1 MKAKFFSTASM
12 VAVAAAIA
20 CSIPAFADQNDQGN
34 QGDHGN
40 QGNHDDHDRDHRH
53 AHEIPTETPI
63 KHLVVIF
70 NENRSFDHYFGT
82 YPKAGNPSG
91 SIPFVPLPHTPKV
104 NNLEQ
109 DSLLTNNPNLNPA
122 NNSVDSMGHPV
133 INASNPFRLDRTQAN
148 TRSQNHS
155 YTPEQQAVDNGKD
168 DLFPKFT
175 GRGTAGATGVFGTN
189 GQVMGYFDG
198 NTVTGLWNYAQ
209 HFAMSDNN
217 WTDTFGP
224 STPGVL
230 EVVAGQTNGV
240 QNVLGVSTATVPDT
254 QGGLTLIGDTD
265 PANDMCSTTNPAFA
279 TILMG
284 GKNIGD
290 LLTAEHV
297 SWGSFMGG
305 FDLTITNKNGT
316 TGCLRSTFSTTV
328 ASTIV
333 DYIPHHAFFQY
344 HVSTAN
350 PTHARPS
357 SVAAI
362 GHTHT
367 VGGTALDPAKHNY
380 DLHDFTDAVKAGN
393 FPAVSYIKM
402 PAFQDGHAGNSD
414 PLDEQA
420 GNVALINFIQQQPE
434 WRHTAIII
442 TYDDSDGW
450 YDHQYM
456 PPKTASY
463 DPTADQVNGPGLC
476 GRGVNKQP
484 QPKGLVGKPV
494 NGRCG
499 PGTRVPL
506 ILVSPWAKTNYISH
520 DYTTQA
526 SVVRFIEDNWLQH
539 RRLGGGSFDDDAG
552 SISDLFDFDHDH
564 GRDVRPVQLFL
575 DPVSGTIVTSP
586 PATP

>member
-1 MKAKFFSTASM
+1 MKAKFFTTASI

-20 CSIPAFADQNDQGN
+20 CSFSVYAGQSDQGN
-34 QGDHGN
+34 QGN
-40 QGNHDDHDRDHRH
+40 QGNRGDDRDHRH

-70 NENRSFDHYFGT
+70 NENRSFDHYFAT
-82 YPKAGNPSG
+82 YPSAGNPSG
-91 SIPFVPLPHTPKV
+91 SIPFVPRPHTPKV
-104 NNLEQ
+104 NNLANNN
-109 DSLLTNNPNLNPA
+109 LLTNNPNLNPA
-122 NNSVDSMGHPV
+122 NNNGTV

-175 GRGTAGATGVFGTN
+175 GRGTAGATGAFGTN
-189 GQVMGYFDG
+189 AQVMGYFDG

-209 HFAMSDNN
+209 NFAMSDNN

-240 QNVLGVSTATVPDT
+240 QPVVGTTSSIPDG
-254 QGGLTLIGDTD
+254 QGGLTLTGDTD
-265 PANDMCSTTNPAFA
+265 PGNDVCSSTTS
-279 TILMG
+279 TMLMG

-305 FDLTITNKNGT
+305 FDLTLKNANGT
-316 TGCLRSTFSTTV
+316 TGCGRSTFSSTV

-344 HVSTAN
+344 HKSTAN

-362 GHTHT
+362 GHTHV
-367 VGGTALDPAKHNY
+367 VGGTALDPANHNY
-380 DLHDFTDAVKAGN
+380 DLQDFYAAVKAGN

-434 WRHTAIII
+434 WRNTAIII

-456 PPKTASY
+456 PPKNASY

-476 GRGVNKQP
+476 GRGANTQP
-484 QPKGLVGKPV
+484 QPNGLNGKPV

-506 ILVSPWAKTNYISH
+506 ILVSPYAKTNYVSH

-539 RRLGGGSFDDDAG
+539 KRLGGGSFDDNAG
-552 SISDLFDFDHDH
+552 SIADLFDFDHDH
-564 GRDVRPVQLFL
+564 GRDVRPVALFL
-575 DPVSGTIVTSP
+575 DPVSGTILTSP
-586 PATP
+586 PAP